1 MKSRNAIVVAASLL
15 AITTISQYSYADW
28 FFRGTPNNWAA
39 TAMTQTSA
47 TSFETCQLFTSGDA
61 NGAPRFKIDR
71 YGNWAQSF
79 PATDYLV
86 NANTR
91 YKIAINTST
100 NAISAQV
107 VSSCDE
113 GGFSKVFPSLY
124 FRGTANNWAAT
135 PMALVGNNTWK
146 VTVSLD
152 GQANQR
158 FKFDVFGNWAQNYGD
173 TNGDKILDQSG
184 ADIYQTGSGDYKIT
198 VNDQTRAFT
207 LEKLACTQN
216 CPVEVASLGAVY
228 TPAKTIFSIW
238 SPDSANVKVKVNG
251 ITHSLQKVPDFN
263 GYTNVYQVAVNGDLH
278 LAEYSFL
285 INGTEVRDPY
295 GKMIKPQTNT
305 NIVMDT
311 SRTQLAGGWAPRPA
325 LVAREDAIIYEVHV
339 RDFTIDPSSGVLTNN
354 RGKYLGMVQA
364 GTVLN
369 GSKTGLDHL
378 KELGVTH
385 VQLLPVYDYATCDGL
400 PDSDPCYNWG
410 YDPRNYNVPEERYS
424 QTPLDYEN
432 RMREFKTMVN
442 EFHKAGIRVIMDV
455 VYNHTFAKEM
465 FEPISPK
472 YYTATDLSG
481 TGNSIDADQPM
492 VSRLIQDSLEYWVEE
507 YGIDGF
513 RFDLIGIFSYA
524 EVEKWGRYLNT
535 KFADRNLLLYG
546 EPWNGYAGDPKEG
559 QRVRYGTTR
568 FMVEE
573 RVGVFNGAF
582 RDAIKGNN
590 DGTSTAYMFN
600 NLTPADGGWAIY
612 DGLRASPYSAN
623 DSRNGT
629 WFRNYSADP
638 EQSINYIS
646 AHDNFGLW
654 DKIYLSLASN
664 VVQNS
669 SHQVLSLTPPA
680 NLGYAKRVANFGM
693 GIIFTSQGIPF
704 VHAGDEFLRTKTNN
718 EQMHIAS
725 AWNFG
730 AHGGTHNTYNA
741 PDAFNSIKWQNK
753 INNAATFK
761 YFKDLINLRRSHA
774 GLRMTTNAEIAQH
787 LAVARPAE
795 FGGEVVTGHITSP
808 RDSHELFIVY
818 NSGANRFVNLPAG
831 VWTQVANTTGA
842 TNLTNLSAMAQVEG
856 TAVTVFRKPR

>member
-1 MKSRNAIVVAASLL
+1 MTSRNAMLVAASLV
-15 AITTISQYSYADW
+15 AAVSISQYSYADW

-47 TSFETCQLFTSGDA
+47 TSFETCQLFGAGDS

-79 PATDYLV
+79 PATDYVV
-86 NANTR
+86 NASTR
-91 YKIAINTST
+91 YKISFNTT
-100 NAISAQV
+100 NNSISAQV
-107 VSSCDE
+107 VSSCDQ

-135 PMALVGNNTWK
+135 PMTLVGNNTWQL
-146 VTVSLD
+146 TVSLD
-152 GQANQR
+152 GQTNQR
-158 FKFDVFGNWAQNYGD
+158 FKFDVYGNWAQNYGD
-173 TNGDKILDQSG
+173 TNSDKILDQSG

-216 CPVEVASLGAVY
+216 CPLAVSTLGAVY
-228 TPAKTIFSIW
+228 TPEKTIFSIW

-251 ITHSLQKVPDFN
+251 ISHNLQKVPDFN
-263 GYTNVYQVAVNGDLH
+263 GYTNVYQVAVSGDLH

-600 NLTPADGGWAIY
+600 NLNPADGGWAIY
-612 DGLRASPYSAN
+612 DGMRASPYSAN

-693 GIIFTSQGIPF
+693 GIVFTSQGIPF

-741 PDAFNSIKWQNK
+741 PDGFNSIKWNNK
-753 INNAATFK
+753 ISNAATFK
-761 YFKDLINLRRSHA
+761 YFKDLINLRRSHP

-808 RDSHELFIVY
+808 RDSHDLFIVY